1 MKNTRVRFDIAD
13 GFCLKSVRPVQ
24 GTGVDMARF
33 NVTDKRS
40 QAPGGSAFPAKGT
53 KSQEATAVNPEGRT
67 AWKLD
72 KKTELFIGATTAFA
86 SQDTFYEKSAKR
98 DERLIRLVRELAVE
112 DWAWTADFLAWLR
125 SEGNMRTAPIMF
137 AVEAVRARLAAGE
150 WGAAGARVPAPLTD
164 QVAMTNRRL
173 IAAVLQRADEPG
185 EMLAYL
191 ENVVNG
197 DINTRDTPRSYPRP
211 IMRGIADAVLRL
223 YNERNFLRYNSE
235 NRALGFG
242 SVIELAQMPK
252 TSGWQADLF
261 RYAID
266 MQHGHADEIPESLRM
281 LHARDAANK
290 MTPQERHD
298 VVRRELKTAEYTQL
312 TLAMAG
318 QWEWVH
324 SWLGDTKGVQNPLTK
339 KEQWE
344 LVGPQLGIFAAVRN
358 LRNLD
363 EAGFK
368 SSDKLVKDICDRL
381 ADGQQI
387 AKSRMFPF
395 RFFTA
400 HLQLK
405 SVTWAAA
412 LEQAAQHSLSN
423 IPELPG
429 RTLVLVD
436 TSLSM
441 NSKLSGHSVMSYAQT
456 AALFGCALKIANPE
470 NVDLWGF
477 ADGQFKADASRGHSL
492 LRCAEDFVRQIGCV
506 GGGTAMETAVR
517 VTYDKHDRVI
527 IISDMAAFPDPL
539 RMWGRWYTPGG
550 IVGDVAAAVP
560 AKIPVYAYNLSAG
573 STTPI
578 GKGNRHSLGGL
589 TDSTFKQIPQLER
602 LGVGSWPWMSS

>member
-1 MKNTRVRFDIAD
+1 
-13 GFCLKSVRPVQ
+13 
-24 GTGVDMARF
+24 MARF

-40 QAPGGSAFPAKGT
+40 QVSGGSTFPAKGT

-67 AWKLD
+67 TWKLD

-86 SQDTFYEKSAKR
+86 GQDTFYEKGAKR

-112 DWAWTADFLAWLR
+112 DWPWLADFLVWLR

-150 WGAAGARVPAPLTD
+150 RGGTGARVEIPGVPT
-164 QVAMTNRRL
+164 MTNRRL

-197 DINTRDTPRSYPRP
+197 DIDTRTTPRSHPKP
-211 IMRGIADAVLRL
+211 IKRGIADAVLRL

-235 NRALGFG
+235 SRALGFG

-252 TSGWQADLF
+252 WHGWQSDLF

-266 MQHGHADEIPESLRM
+266 MQHGHADEIPESLRI
-281 LHARDAANK
+281 LHARDRANK

-298 VVRRELKTAEYTQL
+298 VARRELVANGSTQL
-312 TLAMAG
+312 ALAMAG

-324 SWLGDTKGVQNPLTK
+324 SWLGGTKDVPKPMTK
-339 KEQWE
+339 KDQWE

-368 SSDKLVKDICDRL
+368 SSDKLVKEICDRL
-381 ADGQQI
+381 ADEQQI

-405 SVTWAAA
+405 SVTWSAA
-412 LEQAAQHSLSN
+412 LEQAAQHSLAN

-441 NSKLSGHSVMSYAQT
+441 NCKLSGHSVMSYAQT

-470 NVDLWGF
+470 KVDLWGF

-506 GGGTAMETAVR
+506 GGGTAMETAIK

-527 IISDMAAFPDPL
+527 IISDMAAFPTASASTNF
-539 RMWGRWYTPGG
+539 WGGRGYHAPGG
-550 IVGDVAAAVP
+550 PIGDVAAAVP

-578 GKGNRHSLGGL
+578 GNGNRHSLGGL
-589 TDSTFKQIPQLER
+589 TDSTFKQLPQLER
-602 LGVGSWPWMSS
+602 LGRGSWPWES